1 MTSASPPEVL
11 NPIATTGSR
20 VSGRLPGEGGGLP
33 QSAWLAKAVPFI
45 YVLPAVLVM
54 AFGLAYPIVDAVRLS
69 FFDWPMGTDF
79 ADTARFVGFDSF
91 ARMLQSPQVWTSMG
105 VTLAFIAIAVTAEM
119 VLGIA
124 LALVLEKPVRGMRF
138 FRTVFI
144 LPMMIAPICVGLI
157 WRYLF
162 DASFGPINQAL
173 ALVSIAPHAWLAD
186 PQTAFAA
193 MVVVDIWQWTPFVLI
208 MVLAGLQGLDSSVI
222 EAARIDGANAW
233 QQIVRVK
240 LPIIKPIL
248 IVTLLA
254 RMIDGFRGP
263 RGDLRDDLRR
273 PRPEHRTLLAA
284 HLQGGLH
291 QPEARLFGG
300 ALAAAAGDRL
310 GAVAGHPADRQPLA
324 HGGSLVRDAE
334 MASLN
339 EPARM
344 SQPE

>member
-11 NPIATTGSR
+11 NPIAATGLGASSR
-20 VSGRLPGEGGGLP
+20 GPRAGGRRPT
-33 QSAWLAKAVPFI
+33 SAWLAKAVPFI
-45 YVLPAVLVM
+45 YVVPAVLVM
-54 AFGLAYPIVDAVRLS
+54 AFGLAYPIVDAIRLS

-79 ADTARFVGFDSF
+79 ADTARFIGFDSF

-105 VTLAFIAIAVTAEM
+105 VTLAFIGIAVTAEM
-119 VLGIA
+119 ALGIA

-173 ALVSIAPHAWLAD
+173 ALVGIEPHAWLAD

-254 RMIDGFRGP
+254 RMIDGFRG
-263 RGDLRDDLRR
+263 L
-273 PRPEHRTLLAA
+273 EVIYVMT
-284 HLQGGLH
+284 
-291 QPEARLFGG
+291 FGG
-300 ALAAAAGDRL
+300 PGQSTELFSLHIFKAAFISQKLGYSAALSLLLLVIVSVLSL
-310 GAVAGHPADRQPLA
+310 GILLIANPL
-324 HGGSLVRDAE
+324 R
-334 MASLN
+334 AS
-339 EPARM
+339 ARA
-344 SQPE
+344 